1 MNDPSA
7 KDAETMPPPPP
18 RMTTPVTQSNVTTTI
33 TNGSDNDEDTLSRN
47 AMDHRSHKHRTSLEG
62 LPPRHPPNK
71 QRRVSVSDPVP
82 YQPSGDYINRNENNS
97 NNNNNNIDVN
107 KSKDGKDEQLEN
119 AGEEEDDSSKKR
131 NETLTELDQEVNSM
145 MKMGLQAFQDRER
158 LQREITTLK
167 DDNAAKGTE
176 NVRLR
181 TALKQKQ
188 EIITVRTSLA
198 EREIRE

>member
-1 MNDPSA
+1 
-7 KDAETMPPPPP
+7 
-18 RMTTPVTQSNVTTTI
+18 
-33 TNGSDNDEDTLSRN
+33 
-47 AMDHRSHKHRTSLEG
+47 
-62 LPPRHPPNK
+62 
-71 QRRVSVSDPVP
+71 
-82 YQPSGDYINRNENNS
+82 
-97 NNNNNNIDVN
+97 
-107 KSKDGKDEQLEN
+107 
-119 AGEEEDDSSKKR
+119 
-131 NETLTELDQEVNSM
+131 M